1 MEWNDDL
8 KMVIDTSVGFDTEEI
23 DKKEDL
29 IGFTFDAAL
38 TTSDGEQ
45 DLILARLTKAQ
56 KSVMPKDDNS
66 ISTLGSIAKGF
77 ASPVGKQK
85 HSKAFSTS
93 NHSVFSTSS
102 LVTMEQYNQ
111 LQEQVEKVSESS
123 KTQFI
128 AINDKVSQILS
139 SISVLTAAHQPGSAS
154 AVTLQAGENN
164 SSSSGGEQ

>member
-8 KMVIDTSVGFDTEEI
+8 KMVIDTSVGFDTKEI
-23 DKKEDL
+23 DKEEDL

-45 DLILARLTKAQ
+45 DLILARPTKAQ

-66 ISTLGSIAKGF
+66 ISTLGSIAK